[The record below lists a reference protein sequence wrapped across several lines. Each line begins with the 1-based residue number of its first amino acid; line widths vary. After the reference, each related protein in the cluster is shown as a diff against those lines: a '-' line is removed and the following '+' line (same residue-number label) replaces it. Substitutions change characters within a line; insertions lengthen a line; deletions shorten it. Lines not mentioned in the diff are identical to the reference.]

1 MPDPPP
7 EPIILAVLKAR
18 MKEANAAAPAGIE
31 RVKASAVNAA
41 VVAAA
46 RDEESRCPGSSGST
60 RPADPSSSA
69 PTGTPA
75 RPLRGSFRPASP
87 PGTCAP
93 LLRQAAYGNEVRGCR
108 PYPRERIAA

>member
-7 EPIILAVLKAR
+7 EPIIRAVLKAR

-46 RDEESRCPGSSGST
+46 RDGESRCSGSPVSCHRT
-60 RPADPSSSA
+60 PLGAVPVVAQARLASSRDA
-69 PTGTPA
+69 QNA
-75 RPLRGSFRPASP
+75 
-87 PGTCAP
+87 
-93 LLRQAAYGNEVRGCR
+93 LRQA
-108 PYPRERIAA
+108 